1 MGATA
6 IDKTAFNPYI
16 AQFGMPSQGMFSAFG
31 GAVDDYEKKQ
41 KIDRMFALDVGNKEL
56 DQKSKQFEVDTLNP
70 LKADRQRN
78 LVTSTALDTEQ
89 KTYLQKNGAWDDAIT
104 KSHNDALKS
113 DYEVTTSKVQSEYA
127 DQTEKGKLAVQQA
140 QIGASNASANSSNFG
155 VTEKT
160 LNKKDEYA
168 INTLYAALKDIDGDG
183 KISEAEYAQHEKDV
197 REGKITIKDPFTKE
211 ERTTTPDD
219 ARLFATAKDMH
230 LKSVADLQFKNS
242 QTFKNNETKAQ
253 SDALSK
259 KIAGVK
265 ANGEALATE
274 LGVTYEDLAT
284 VDVTKL
290 TPQQQVKLQSV
301 GSQYLAAH
309 GEKDDVKKSVADLNQ
324 NTVQLTKTS
333 KLTQKAIDNG
343 NNVQFVDQ
351 ALNEIASY
359 TGVAF
364 NKEVALRNKEFQGV
378 LNTQLKI
385 MSGTSVSAQEYERFK
400 TQTSTLWK
408 TNRDLMLGM
417 QELAETQMARLEGFS
432 MGMGALPFNA
442 KYGKLYANTKALND
456 SFASQ
461 TETGQQMKRST
472 KTTTASPTPTDAN
485 LTKPRLIPTDALLQ

>member
-16 AQFGMPSQGMFSAFG
+16 AQLGIPSQGMFSAFG

-70 LKADRQRN
+70 LKADTQRN

-89 KTYLQKNGAWDDAIT
+89 KTYMQKNGAWDDAIT

-113 DYEVTTSKVQSEYA
+113 GYEVTTSKVQSEYA
-127 DQTEKGKLAVQQA
+127 DQTEKGKLAAQQA

-242 QTFKNNETKAQ
+242 ATFKNNETKAQ

-290 TPQQQVKLQSV
+290 TPQQKVKFQSV
-301 GSQYLAAH
+301 GSQYLVAH
-309 GEKDDVKKSVADLNQ
+309 GEKDDVKKSIADLNQ
-324 NTVQLTKTS
+324 NTVQLTKTAQT
-333 KLTQKAIDNG
+333 TQKAIANG
-343 NNVQFVDQ
+343 NNVQFFDQ
-351 ALNEIASY
+351 ALNELASY
-359 TGVAF
+359 TGIAF
-364 NKEVALRNKEFQGV
+364 DKDAAMRNKEFQGV

-385 MSGTSVSAQEYERFK
+385 MSGTAVSAQEYERFK
-400 TQTSTLWK
+400 MQTSTLWK
-408 TNRDLMLGM
+408 TNKDLYMGM
-417 QELAETQMARLEGFS
+417 QELSETQMARMDGFRA
-432 MGMGALPFNA
+432 GMGDIPFNA
-442 KYGKLYANTKALND
+442 KYGETYSRMKTLND
-456 SFASQ
+456 SFHAQ
-461 TETGQQMKRST
+461 TQTQNEMKRST
-472 KTTTASPTPTDAN
+472 RSTQTTPSNDAN